1 VLTGIVYPLAVWGIA
16 QAIFPAQ
23 AGGSLVIAGNKVAGS
38 SLIGQ
43 NFSSPRYFQ
52 SRPSAA
58 GDKGYDAANSSGSNL
73 GPTNKALIDAVKLR
87 LKNFIGSNPGADPRQ
102 VPVDLVTASGSG
114 LDPEISPASA
124 GIQVAR
130 VAHARGISEDQ
141 VRQLIAENTRPRF
154 AGIFG
159 EPGVNVLLLNIA
171 LDRDEKRPEP
181 EAFLDLVPQTQRG
194 QLKVYIG
201 AAAGVGKTYRM
212 LEEAHQLRDR
222 GVDVVLGF
230 IETHNR
236 RETEERIGNLEIVAR
251 RKISYREVTLEEMD
265 VDAIIARKPEFVIV
279 DELAH
284 TNAPGSHHEKRYQDV
299 EQILATGINV
309 ITAMNIQH
317 VESLNALLRR
327 ITGIDV
333 RETVP
338 DSILARADQIV
349 NIDVPVEALRERL
362 REGKIYPHEQ
372 IEHALKNFFKP
383 SNLSSLRELA
393 LQEVAR
399 SLDRQRL
406 DREALKR
413 EGGRHASVIE
423 RIMVGVSSN
432 AADTGQLLRKAS
444 RIAGQL
450 NAEWFA
456 VHIETPAESVKNIGT
471 KDFVALLN
479 NINVASDL
487 GAETVWLKSDDV
499 VKALIDFAHD
509 KGVTKLIVGRTH
521 QPRWRRW
528 LKGDVPARLV
538 ADARDLDVEIVA
550 TEERE
555 ESR

>member
-1 VLTGIVYPLAVWGIA
+1 M
-16 QAIFPAQ
+16 
-23 AGGSLVIAGNKVAGS
+23 
-38 SLIGQ
+38 
-43 NFSSPRYFQ
+43 
-52 SRPSAA
+52 
-58 GDKGYDAANSSGSNL
+58 D
-73 GPTNKALIDAVKLR
+73 
-87 LKNFIGSNPGADPRQ
+87 
-102 VPVDLVTASGSG
+102 
-114 LDPEISPASA
+114 
-124 GIQVAR
+124 
-130 VAHARGISEDQ
+130 
-141 VRQLIAENTRPRF
+141 
-154 AGIFG
+154 
-159 EPGVNVLLLNIA
+159 
-171 LDRDEKRPEP
+171 DEKRPEP

-194 QLKVYIG
+194 RLKVYIG

-212 LEEAHQLRDR
+212 LEEADQLRDR

-230 IETHNR
+230 VETHNR
-236 RETEERIGNLEIVAR
+236 RETEERISNLEIVAR

-265 VDAIIARKPEFVIV
+265 VDAIIARKPEVVIV

-284 TNAPGSHHEKRYQDV
+284 TNVPGSSHEKRYQDV
-299 EQILATGINV
+299 EQIVTTGINV

-317 VESLNALLRR
+317 VESLNAVMRR

-338 DSILARADQIV
+338 DSFLARADQIV
-349 NIDVPVEALRERL
+349 DIDMPMEALRERL
-362 REGKIYPHEQ
+362 REGKIYPQEQ
-372 IEHALKNFFKP
+372 IENALKNFFKP
-383 SNLSSLRELA
+383 SNLASLRELA
-393 LQEVAR
+393 LREVAR

-406 DREALKR
+406 DRESLKR
-413 EGGRHASVIE
+413 EGGRHANAID
-423 RIMVGVSSN
+423 RIMVGISSN

-456 VHIETPAESVKNIGT
+456 VHIETPTESVKNIGT
-471 KDFVALLN
+471 SDFVALLN

-538 ADARDLDVEIVA
+538 ADARGLDVEIVA

>member
-1 VLTGIVYPLAVWGIA
+1 M
-16 QAIFPAQ
+16 
-23 AGGSLVIAGNKVAGS
+23 
-38 SLIGQ
+38 
-43 NFSSPRYFQ
+43 
-52 SRPSAA
+52 
-58 GDKGYDAANSSGSNL
+58 D
-73 GPTNKALIDAVKLR
+73 
-87 LKNFIGSNPGADPRQ
+87 
-102 VPVDLVTASGSG
+102 
-114 LDPEISPASA
+114 
-124 GIQVAR
+124 
-130 VAHARGISEDQ
+130 
-141 VRQLIAENTRPRF
+141 
-154 AGIFG
+154 
-159 EPGVNVLLLNIA
+159 
-171 LDRDEKRPEP
+171 DEKRPEP

-194 QLKVYIG
+194 RLKVYIG

-222 GVDVVLGF
+222 GVDVVLGYV
-230 IETHNR
+230 ETHHR

-265 VDAIIARKPEFVIV
+265 VDAIIARKPEVVIV

-284 TNAPGSHHEKRYQDV
+284 TNAPGSSHEKRYQDV
-299 EQILATGINV
+299 EQIISTGINV

-317 VESLNALLRR
+317 VESLNAVMRR
-327 ITGIDV
+327 LTGIDV

-338 DSILARADQIV
+338 DSFLARADQIV
-349 NIDVPVEALRERL
+349 NIDIPVEALRERL
-362 REGKIYPHEQ
+362 REGKIYPQEQ

-383 SNLSSLRELA
+383 SNLDSLRELA
-393 LQEVAR
+393 LREVAR

-413 EGGRHASVIE
+413 EGGRHAKVIE
-423 RIMVGVSSN
+423 RIMVGISSN

-471 KDFVALLN
+471 SDFVALLN

-487 GAETVWLKSDDV
+487 GAETVWLKSDNV

-528 LKGDVPARLV
+528 FKGDVPARLV
-538 ADARDLDVEIVA
+538 AAARDLDVEIVA

-555 ESR
+555 EPR